1 MHLVDSLEFDVA
13 LASEERAFAEQEQLQ
28 AFLRGPALRVI
39 ESVFDQVSSEARARM
54 AGQWPTGPS
63 AGRSERRHGP
73 AWTGAAEVWRLD
85 RLEIDLGPVH
95 GPDLCGQWE
104 RRLRDRLLEQ
114 LRDRLLARPAAAP
127 GSAPTHL
134 AATAGAVTPMRPRHT
149 TPGGSAAPG
158 APAIPATA
166 RWLPPTGETP
176 QAPAGNVI
184 VAGAQRQADLGALQH
199 YLEHGCLPWH
209 LTWPAGRSFSAW
221 AQGVV
226 LRDAPALA
234 RQLRRAEPEVQQ
246 RLTRRLAEQL
256 APAGLER
263 LAQALGLPGH
273 WPLAGWVDAMAEGAG
288 PAGPA
293 GGAVASGT
301 LTRRLWTTVLDEALQ
316 APASARDAQTLLA
329 ALRMTAR
336 GLVEAAAARTSQP
349 SPSPGDKARGE
360 TVAAPAVSPSASPQT
375 TLEAQPAAAALRLR
389 ARLRLLEQG
398 HQSQGL
404 DAALRDG
411 LRSDPA
417 ALAAWAVEVGQSA
430 AARRWLAAGLAT
442 DTWQRLLALLA
453 PTVASTYGPLL
464 RRRPLGAA
472 WMQLAR
478 SDWTLTRTRLRE
490 AALAAVLLDP
500 PATASDPAGLHAL
513 ARHAAALLN
522 VEATSVSAVWSG
534 PAGRRMPLL
543 GLNVVAFQAPEQP
556 QRAAALTAR
565 TPPAIAN
572 HVPGRPSRPATVTNP
587 SAEASTTALALA
599 ADLEHAM
606 LAGHADAQPRL
617 DNADRARLAAWLA
630 QGLRTASARERWV
643 GSLGASRL
651 QDLAAQVAPA
661 EAPWL
666 KAWTA
671 DSMWPL
677 WSATGLHAR
686 AGSTSSFWTLWWG
699 RWAASR
705 TFADPGL
712 AVAVDADA
720 TPGAG
725 FDRAGF
731 VDAWLRHVARRHGLR
746 LPIYLPGLAARLKS
760 LQRQQRRSR
769 PQTVPGTGAGLPSAS
784 AHPARY
790 GTPLPTSSAAGSTAA
805 VDTRQ
810 AGSTRRQPPRS
821 RLSEHDDPVALVL
834 RRARALANVPDRRE
848 GSALRVPHLWAD
860 APPVARSHAAPALGL
875 EAASP
880 EACTVVSASADTDH
894 PNTPQTLRSDR
905 RSPRQEQPDTDL
917 RPAAE
922 SSSSATADWTWLIQ
936 NPGRLLP
943 AQRPAALKASL
954 EAALSD
960 PAFADELVRRAPPA
974 LWPLLLA
981 WLRPAACGSV
991 MAAVAGAA
999 ALSPADDRGRSA
1011 ASQAASWRQVL
1022 QHYFV
1027 EGRPH
1032 LPGEFERRLARS
1044 DRPGARPEP
1053 VGREAA
1059 KVPVT
1064 RALAS
1069 RPPGPTC
1076 PAGLQVGQAVQVHN
1090 AGIVLL
1096 GAYAPRLFSMLG
1108 LTDGRAFVDADAAAR
1123 AVHLLQWLVDE
1134 RSDREEYLL
1143 VLNKLLCGLPLATP
1157 LPREVAL
1164 QAREQD
1170 AGQQMLQA
1178 VISHWN
1184 ALGGT
1189 SVQGLRETFLQREG
1203 RLQRDEDAWRLR
1215 VAPRP
1220 FDMLLDR
1227 LPWGYATLK
1236 LPWMKEVLH
1245 VDWR

>member
-54 AGQWPTGPS
+54 AGPWPTGPS

-472 WMQLAR
+472 WMQR
-478 SDWTLTRTRLRE
+478 
-490 AALAAVLLDP
+490 
-500 PATASDPAGLHAL
+500 
-513 ARHAAALLN
+513 
-522 VEATSVSAVWSG
+522 
-534 PAGRRMPLL
+534 
-543 GLNVVAFQAPEQP
+543 
-556 QRAAALTAR
+556 RAA
-565 TPPAIAN
+565 
-572 HVPGRPSRPATVTNP
+572 
-587 SAEASTTALALA
+587 
-599 ADLEHAM
+599 
-606 LAGHADAQPRL
+606 
-617 DNADRARLAAWLA
+617 
-630 QGLRTASARERWV
+630 
-643 GSLGASRL
+643 
-651 QDLAAQVAPA
+651 
-661 EAPWL
+661 
-666 KAWTA
+666 
-671 DSMWPL
+671 
-677 WSATGLHAR
+677 TG
-686 AGSTSSFWTLWWG
+686 
-699 RWAASR
+699 
-705 TFADPGL
+705 P
-712 AVAVDADA
+712 
-720 TPGAG
+720 
-725 FDRAGF
+725 
-731 VDAWLRHVARRHGLR
+731 
-746 LPIYLPGLAARLKS
+746 
-760 LQRQQRRSR
+760 
-769 PQTVPGTGAGLPSAS
+769 
-784 AHPARY
+784 
-790 GTPLPTSSAAGSTAA
+790 
-805 VDTRQ
+805 
-810 AGSTRRQPPRS
+810 
-821 RLSEHDDPVALVL
+821 
-834 RRARALANVPDRRE
+834 
-848 GSALRVPHLWAD
+848 
-860 APPVARSHAAPALGL
+860 
-875 EAASP
+875 
-880 EACTVVSASADTDH
+880 
-894 PNTPQTLRSDR
+894 
-905 RSPRQEQPDTDL
+905 
-917 RPAAE
+917 
-922 SSSSATADWTWLIQ
+922 
-936 NPGRLLP
+936 
-943 AQRPAALKASL
+943 
-954 EAALSD
+954 
-960 PAFADELVRRAPPA
+960 
-974 LWPLLLA
+974 
-981 WLRPAACGSV
+981 
-991 MAAVAGAA
+991 
-999 ALSPADDRGRSA
+999 
-1011 ASQAASWRQVL
+1011 
-1022 QHYFV
+1022 
-1027 EGRPH
+1027 
-1032 LPGEFERRLARS
+1032 
-1044 DRPGARPEP
+1044 
-1053 VGREAA
+1053 
-1059 KVPVT
+1059 
-1064 RALAS
+1064 
-1069 RPPGPTC
+1069 
-1076 PAGLQVGQAVQVHN
+1076 
-1090 AGIVLL
+1090 
-1096 GAYAPRLFSMLG
+1096 
-1108 LTDGRAFVDADAAAR
+1108 
-1123 AVHLLQWLVDE
+1123 
-1134 RSDREEYLL
+1134 
-1143 VLNKLLCGLPLATP
+1143 
-1157 LPREVAL
+1157 
-1164 QAREQD
+1164 
-1170 AGQQMLQA
+1170 
-1178 VISHWN
+1178 
-1184 ALGGT
+1184 
-1189 SVQGLRETFLQREG
+1189 
-1203 RLQRDEDAWRLR
+1203 
-1215 VAPRP
+1215 
-1220 FDMLLDR
+1220 
-1227 LPWGYATLK
+1227 
-1236 LPWMKEVLH
+1236 
-1245 VDWR
+1245 